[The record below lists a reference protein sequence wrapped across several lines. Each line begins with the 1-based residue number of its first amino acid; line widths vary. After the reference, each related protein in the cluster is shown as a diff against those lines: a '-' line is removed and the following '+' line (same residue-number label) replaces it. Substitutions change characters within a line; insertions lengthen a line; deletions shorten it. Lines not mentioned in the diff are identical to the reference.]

1 MKAARLWPL
10 ALGAVLGITVLA
22 NIWLLWAAND
32 DQHLAFEPD
41 YYRKAVAWDSTV
53 AQGERSRALGWTAT
67 VGLGLDGHLVVQLAD
82 GAGLPV
88 DGAAVTAEVIPVAHA
103 NRTLAVGLD
112 PAGPGRAEARIS
124 LVYPGLHE
132 LRVTA
137 TRGADRFTSTVR
149 GWPGQPFTP

>member
-1 MKAARLWPL
+1 LKAARLWPL
-10 ALGAVLGITVLA
+10 ALGAVLALTVIA

-53 AQGERSRALGWTAT
+53 ARGERSRALGWTAA
-67 VGLGLDGHLVVQLAD
+67 VALGNDGHLTVQLAD
-82 GAGLPV
+82 AAGNPV
-88 DGAAVTAEVIPVAHA
+88 DSVLVAVEVIPVAHA
-103 NRTLAVGLD
+103 NRAETASLQTAS
-112 PAGPGRAEARIS
+112 PGRAEADIR

-137 TRGADRFTSTVR
+137 LRGQDRFTTTVR
-149 GWPGQPFTP
+149 GWPGQPFAP

>member
-1 MKAARLWPL
+1 MRAARLWPL

-67 VGLGLDGHLVVQLAD
+67 VALGTDGHLTVQLAD
-82 GAGLPV
+82 TAGSPV
-88 DGAAVTAEVIPVAHA
+88 DDALVAVEVIPVAHA
-103 NRTLAVGLD
+103 NRGETASLQAT
-112 PAGPGRAEARIS
+112 APGRAETDIR

-137 TRGADRFTSTVR
+137 RRGGDRFTTTVR
-149 GWPGQPFTP
+149 GWPGQPFAP

>member
-67 VGLGLDGHLVVQLAD
+67 VGLGTDGHLTVQLAD
-82 GAGLPV
+82 AAGNPV
-88 DGAAVTAEVIPVAHA
+88 DSVLVAVEVIPVAQA
-103 NRTLAVGLD
+103 NRAEIAPLQIAS
-112 PAGPGRAEARIS
+112 PGRAEADIR

-137 TRGADRFTSTVR
+137 LRGKDRFTTTVR
-149 GWPGQPFTP
+149 GWPGQPFAP

>member
-1 MKAARLWPL
+1 MRAARLWPL
-10 ALGAVLGITVLA
+10 ALAAVLALTVIA

-67 VGLGLDGHLVVQLAD
+67 VALATDGHLTVQLAD
-82 GAGLPV
+82 PAGNPV
-88 DGAAVTAEVIPVAHA
+88 DSALVVVEVIPVAHS
-103 NRTLAVGLD
+103 NRSATASLRA
-112 PAGPGRAEARIS
+112 ASPGRAEADIR

-137 TRGADRFTSTVR
+137 LRGTDRFTTTVR
-149 GWPGQPFTP
+149 GWPGQPFAP

>member
-67 VGLGLDGHLVVQLAD
+67 VGLGTDGHLVVQLAD
-82 GAGLPV
+82 PAGRPV